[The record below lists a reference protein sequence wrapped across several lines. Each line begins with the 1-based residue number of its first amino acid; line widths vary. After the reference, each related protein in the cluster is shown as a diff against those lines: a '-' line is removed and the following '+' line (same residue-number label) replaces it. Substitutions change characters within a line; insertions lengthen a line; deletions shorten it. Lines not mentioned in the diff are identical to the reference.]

1 MNKIM
6 DNITKKDRRKSINF
20 PEYCNDDLNKNT
32 FEQYEHSSASVRS
45 DYSSMNS
52 NTIPTKPMFTCN
64 ICNIS
69 NSDYFI
75 VLGCNH
81 VFHIKC
87 LASDQLNLSRK
98 CEIIDNQ
105 SFFNLIKCNCCGYL
119 LDSTEILHIQLK
131 NYKSSNFDNIYNFG
145 HNADIIFKGKCNGKL
160 SLCYLG
166 GYNVETKCHIG
177 KVCEYDAI
185 NKLNISESIFTHK
198 LKYVIEN
205 ILPSWEHDF
214 PVCKINNE
222 CNDCEKWNYIN

>member
-131 NYKSSNFDNIYNFG
+131 NYKSSNTYLTSHIDKIKKLEGQLNKLKDELQDCVVYKQKIEFEQTRSK
-145 HNADIIFKGKCNGKL
+145 DIITF
-160 SLCYLG
+160 
-166 GYNVETKCHIG
+166 
-177 KVCEYDAI
+177 
-185 NKLNISESIFTHK
+185 LN
-198 LKYVIEN
+198 N
-205 ILPSWEHDF
+205 IPL
-214 PVCKINNE
+214 
-222 CNDCEKWNYIN
+222 